1 MRTSRRSQSRGK
13 IRNRGQDRR
22 VNSDGQLYT
31 IEGIAAGLLMILTAY
46 LVVSAT
52 SVYTA
57 GDTHI
62 NDMQLEQ
69 LGSDALKIMD
79 TPETKDGKSPLRE
92 IIEGTPTG
100 MENATFGS
108 MFMNLANSKT
118 GISRDRIQYTASY
131 TCRIDPGTEIISN
144 NSLWHSRNLTGGE
157 HAVRV
162 TKWVTVNKGPVLF
175 CGTTNKDRAVLVE
188 VLMWRD

>member
-1 MRTSRRSQSRGK
+1 MNHGCFDS
-13 IRNRGQDRR
+13 
-22 VNSDGQLYT
+22 VNCDGQLFT
-31 IEGIAAGLLMILTAY
+31 IEGIAAGLLMIMTAY

-69 LGSDALKIMD
+69 LGSDVLMIMD
-79 TPETKDGKSPLRE
+79 TPEMKDGKSPLQE
-92 IIEGTPTG
+92 IIEVTPVGT
-100 MENATFGS
+100 ENATFGY
-108 MFMNLANSKT
+108 MFIDLINNRVGT
-118 GISRDRIQYTASY
+118 TNDHIQFTASY
-131 TCRIDPGTEIISN
+131 TCRIDPGTDIVSN
-144 NSLWHSRNLTGGE
+144 NSLYHSRNLTGGE

-162 TKWVTVNKGPVLF
+162 TKWVTVNKGPLLF
-175 CGTTNKDRAVLVE
+175 CGTTNTDRAVLVE

>member
-1 MRTSRRSQSRGK
+1 MV
-13 IRNRGQDRR
+13 NREG
-22 VNSDGQLYT
+22 GQLFT

-62 NDMQLEQ
+62 SDMQLEQ
-69 LGSDALKIMD
+69 IGSDTLKIMD
-79 TPETKDGKSPLRE
+79 TPENRTTQSDLQMIFSKPIIDGGKFKTNFL
-92 IIEGTPTG
+92 
-100 MENATFGS
+100 A
-108 MFMNLANSKT
+108 LANNTTVKANDH
-118 GISRDRIQYTASY
+118 INFTASY
-131 TCRIDPGTEIISN
+131 SCRKQDGSIVSVPFS
-144 NSLWHSRNLTGGE
+144 HSQNLSGGE

-162 TKWVTVNKGPVLF
+162 TKWVIVNKDINDCHLPV
-175 CGTTNKDRAVLVE
+175 GQTDRAVLVE